1 MNKDAKVTI
10 KLTTQQA
17 AEIRQILYEHQKG
30 YSYEFVPERITTVRS
45 VIQEID
51 DSIGAVL
58 GV

>member
-1 MNKDAKVTI
+1 MNKDAEVTI
-10 KLTTQQA
+10 KLTAQQA

-30 YSYEFVPERITTVRS
+30 YSYEFTPERITTVRS